1 MENRLLKRCKV
12 CGAEY
17 EACVS
22 CEKKHS
28 WRVHTDSPEHYY
40 IFVTL
45 MQYQTDHD
53 AKSAYKALRK
63 RGIDL
68 RVTDGYIP
76 SVQKLMAEINSLAH
90 KGSQEKRQEVEV
102 KTPITEESHNAEPV
116 QVEEQY

>member
-1 MENRLLKRCKV
+1 MENKLLKRCKV

-53 AKSAYKALRK
+53 AKSAYKTLRK

-68 RVTDGYIP
+68 RVTDGYIS
-76 SVQKLMAEINSLAH
+76 SVQKLLAEINSLAH
-90 KGSQEKRQEVEV
+90 EGSRGKRQEIETKPFVS
-102 KTPITEESHNAEPV
+102 EESHDAEPV
-116 QVEEQY
+116 QVEE

>member
-1 MENRLLKRCKV
+1 MENKLLKRCKV
-12 CGAEY
+12 CGTEY

-28 WRVHTDSPEHYY
+28 WKVHTDSPEHYY

-68 RVTDGYIP
+68 RATDRYIP

-116 QVEEQY
+116 HEEEQ

>member
-1 MENRLLKRCKV
+1 MENKLLKRCKV
-12 CGAEY
+12 CGTEY

-22 CEKKHS
+22 CEKKHR

-76 SVQKLMAEINSLAH
+76 SVQKLLAEINSLAH
-90 KGSQEKRQEVEV
+90 EGNRGKRQEIETKSSV
-102 KTPITEESHNAEPV
+102 TEESHDTEPV
-116 QVEEQY
+116 QVEEK